1 MDNNYFPG
9 IGLFSILTSG
19 EPSGESSE
27 SVSSP
32 EPEPAPEHESTPSV
46 IYAEPIGENPEIIA
60 LKRQIKTLEDKVKT
74 LTQENINLKKMSEK
88 TKAKLS
94 IIQNNTKNIG
104 ITDKDRE
111 DRSTAIKGVY
121 F

>member
-1 MDNNYFPG
+1 MSNNYFPG
-9 IGLFSILTSG
+9 IGLFSILSG
-19 EPSGESSE
+19 EPL
-27 SVSSP
+27 
-32 EPEPAPEHESTPSV
+32 PEPAPEPVPEPASDRDPNI

-60 LKRQIKTLEDKVKT
+60 LKRQIKILEDKVKT
-74 LTQENINLKKMSEK
+74 LTQENINLKQMSEK
-88 TKAKLS
+88 MKTKLS

-111 DRSTAIKGVY
+111 NRSTAIKGVY

>member
-32 EPEPAPEHESTPSV
+32 EPAPEHESTPSV

-60 LKRQIKTLEDKVKT
+60 LKRQIKILEDKVKT
-74 LTQENINLKKMSEK
+74 LTQENINLKQMSEK
-88 TKAKLS
+88 MKTKLS